1 MYEPI
6 KNETKVILFAIIKQ
20 IINQIKKGKVA
31 LHYS

>member
-6 KNETKVILFAIIKQ
+6 KNETKAILFAIIKQ
-20 IINQIKKGKVA
+20 LIHQVKQSKVA